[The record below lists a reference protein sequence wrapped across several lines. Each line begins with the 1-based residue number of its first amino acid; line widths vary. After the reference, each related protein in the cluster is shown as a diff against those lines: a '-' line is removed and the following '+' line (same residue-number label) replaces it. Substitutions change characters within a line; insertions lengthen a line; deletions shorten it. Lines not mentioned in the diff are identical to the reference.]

1 MIAEILFG
9 RRERAAIVQ
18 QLGHPRAG
26 MEWLGGSNTL
36 AGVPVDENTAMN
48 YAACWAAT
56 RWITASISHLP
67 FNLYREKPGGGKE
80 IAWSHP
86 VQRLIY
92 AQPNRGQS
100 AMMFRASMLQQQ
112 INAGNCYAEI
122 ERTNGG
128 QVVALHPVH
137 FSRVTVKDGD
147 DGYVYEVRNR
157 KGGASTVDEADMF
170 HVPSLISEDGI
181 IGKGVVRAARE
192 SIGFGIGTE
201 RHGAAYFGNGARPN
215 VLLKHPGKLSDNAR
229 TNLRSEW
236 VDTHGGPDKS
246 GKPAVLQEGMEAQ
259 ILSISPEDSQF
270 LQTRQHNVEE
280 IARWY
285 GVPPHKIQHLLR
297 ATFCLPASEHV
308 FTEHGPKSISEVSV
322 GERVWS
328 WNGTGWV
335 LSKVNAT
342 SQSGIDELISIH
354 TATRTLRCNRRHRVL
369 VRRQSLEPVSG
380 GGGRFKIVDGKKY
393 RKAWSVEYIPAGDV
407 RPKDQLVA
415 AHGLPDSGS
424 NRTPTRNASIAFME
438 AMGMLLGDGYYGRSG
453 KEKKYLS
460 SFGISHSE
468 NPGYLPHY
476 IEAIESEFCCAS
488 KPYELVKDRGGSAAL
503 KAKVRDKNTTVF
515 YSMKA
520 CAELQ
525 ELGMVGTAKTKR
537 VPVWVYGMSRAH
549 QLAFLRG
556 YLDADGTVSKAGAVR
571 FNSCNKNLLED
582 IRHLCIAAGIRCG
595 RVSGSER
602 ASNFAGYGE
611 VRSMLYV
618 LCCSD
623 VANAS
628 QIGTYTEMYKERW
641 SAAIQK
647 KRKRRCRVYPYE
659 QRQNEEHDGVSYE
672 NVILIENEPIA
683 EPVYDLDVEGTHSF
697 VASGVV
703 VHNSNI
709 EHSAIEAVTDSLIPY
724 AKLWEQEVWRKL
736 LTPREQEQYYAKHL
750 FDALLRGDT
759 LSRTEALSKQ
769 FQNGALTVNQWMEI
783 EDRNP
788 VGPDGDVHFVP
799 LNMTTLERAV
809 AGEPDP
815 VTTIDTSNQSPPVV
829 DQEDATEDS
838 TVGDST
844 EDDSTA
850 RAAVLDVF
858 NEVVSR
864 MVAMEAD
871 AAERAA
877 KQPSSFLDKVEAF
890 YGDHEERMFKALQK
904 PLACVQAVC
913 GACRL
918 LDEIVAKH
926 CAESKLAIL
935 KAAEVPA
942 SELAANVAKCVANW
956 SERNIE
962 PLSEVVE

>member
-170 HVPSLISEDGI
+170 HVPSLISDDGI

-201 RHGAAYFGNGARPN
+201 RHGAAYFGNGARPS
-215 VLLKHPGKLSDNAR
+215 VLLEHPGKLSDTAR

-236 VDTHGGPDKS
+236 VETHGGPDKS
-246 GKPAVLQEGMEAQ
+246 GKPAVLQEGMKAS

-297 ATFCLPASEHV
+297 ATF
-308 FTEHGPKSISEVSV
+308 
-322 GERVWS
+322 
-328 WNGTGWV
+328 
-335 LSKVNAT
+335 
-342 SQSGIDELISIH
+342 
-354 TATRTLRCNRRHRVL
+354 
-369 VRRQSLEPVSG
+369 
-380 GGGRFKIVDGKKY
+380 
-393 RKAWSVEYIPAGDV
+393 
-407 RPKDQLVA
+407 
-415 AHGLPDSGS
+415 
-424 NRTPTRNASIAFME
+424 
-438 AMGMLLGDGYYGRSG
+438 
-453 KEKKYLS
+453 
-460 SFGISHSE
+460 
-468 NPGYLPHY
+468 
-476 IEAIESEFCCAS
+476 
-488 KPYELVKDRGGSAAL
+488 
-503 KAKVRDKNTTVF
+503 
-515 YSMKA
+515 
-520 CAELQ
+520 
-525 ELGMVGTAKTKR
+525 
-537 VPVWVYGMSRAH
+537 
-549 QLAFLRG
+549 
-556 YLDADGTVSKAGAVR
+556 
-571 FNSCNKNLLED
+571 
-582 IRHLCIAAGIRCG
+582 
-595 RVSGSER
+595 
-602 ASNFAGYGE
+602 
-611 VRSMLYV
+611 
-618 LCCSD
+618 
-623 VANAS
+623 
-628 QIGTYTEMYKERW
+628 
-641 SAAIQK
+641 
-647 KRKRRCRVYPYE
+647 
-659 QRQNEEHDGVSYE
+659 
-672 NVILIENEPIA
+672 
-683 EPVYDLDVEGTHSF
+683 
-697 VASGVV
+697 
-703 VHNSNI
+703 SNI

-815 VTTIDTSNQSPPVV
+815 VTTIDTSKQTTPVV
-829 DQEDATEDS
+829 DQEDTTEDS
-838 TVGDST
+838 TVGDAT

-913 GACRL
+913 GLCRL
-918 LDEIVAKH
+918 LEEIVAKH

-942 SELAANVAKCVANW
+942 SELAASVAKCVANW